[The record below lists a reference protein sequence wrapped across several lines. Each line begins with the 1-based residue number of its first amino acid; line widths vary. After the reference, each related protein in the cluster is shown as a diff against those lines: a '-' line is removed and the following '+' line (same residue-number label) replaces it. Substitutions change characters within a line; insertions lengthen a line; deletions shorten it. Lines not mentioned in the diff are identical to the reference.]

1 MVSLWL
7 HAEES
12 MPEFAPDLR
21 LVLNLVSQSACTAYD
36 CEFLAVASEHGARL
50 VSADPQLLSA
60 FPAIAISLAEFVDR

>member
-21 LVLNLVSQSACTAYD
+21 LVLNLVSRSACTAYD
-36 CEFLAVASEHGARL
+36 CEFVGVASERGMPL
-50 VSADPQLLSA
+50 VSADQQLPRA

>member
-1 MVSLWL
+1 MVPLWL

-21 LVLNLVSQSACTAYD
+21 LVLDLVSRSACIAYD
-36 CEFLAVASEHGARL
+36 CEFAAVASERGMPL
-50 VSADPQLLSA
+50 VSADQQLPRA

>member
-1 MVSLWL
+1 MVPLWL

-21 LVLNLVSQSACTAYD
+21 LVVNLVSRSACTAYD
-36 CEFLAVASEHGARL
+36 CEFVAVASERGVPL
-50 VSADPQLLSA
+50 VTANQLPRA

>member
-7 HAEES
+7 NAEES

-21 LVLNLVSQSACTAYD
+21 LVLNLVSRSACTAYD
-36 CEFLAVASEHGARL
+36 CEFVAVASEPGMPL
-50 VSADPQLLSA
+50 VSADQQLPRA